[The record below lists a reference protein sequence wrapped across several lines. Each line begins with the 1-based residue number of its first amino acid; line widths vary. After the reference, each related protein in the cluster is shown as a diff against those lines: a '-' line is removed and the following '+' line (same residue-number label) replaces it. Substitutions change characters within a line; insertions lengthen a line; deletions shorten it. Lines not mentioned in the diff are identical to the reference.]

1 MSNGLK
7 KKQGA
12 QPKKWGTGIF
22 IWILL
27 FAAALFLAQILSSK
41 HSLKEQLTYTEFL
54 QRVEAG
60 RIADCK
66 FKGRKVTGH
75 FKIPDKIPLGS
86 KSGKS
91 IVYEE
96 FTLVIPFDDPELPKL
111 LAKSGVAVT
120 AEEEKS
126 SFWTIALN
134 ILPWLLIPL
143 LYFIF
148 IRQMQGAQKGIFTF
162 AKSRARRVMP
172 DKQKVTFDDV
182 AGCEEAK
189 IELNEIIEFLKTPQK
204 FGKLGGRIP
213 RGVLL
218 LGAPGTGKTL
228 LARAVAGEADVPFFS
243 ISGSDFV
250 EMFVGVG
257 ASRVRDLFDE
267 AKRNAPCII
276 FIDEIDAVGRWRG
289 AGIGGGHDEREQ
301 TLNQLLV
308 EMDGFDPN
316 EGIIVMAAT
325 NRPDVLDTALL
336 RPGRFDRRIVVDR
349 PDIKG
354 RTEILKVHTR
364 KKPLSDDVDLEIIAK
379 STPGLVGADL
389 ENIVNEAALL
399 AARKDKD
406 KIEMQDFEEAM
417 DKVMMG
423 LERKSLSVAPEEKR
437 ISAYHEAG
445 HALVGKLM
453 PDSDP
458 IHKISIIPRGMS
470 LGVTFFLPE
479 DDRRVYPKSYLTT
492 KLVHLLGGRAAEILV
507 FKDPTTGAGNDLQ
520 QATELAHKMV
530 AQWGMSEKI
539 GPLNYADNTQEVF
552 LGKEIVSRSKV
563 SEATSKMI
571 DEEIKRL
578 VEDAQNKALEII
590 GNNMDK
596 LTALAEALLEREVI
610 SGDEIDEIIGLE
622 KKDSK

>member
-1 MSNGLK
+1 MSDDK
-7 KKQGA
+7 KIMSGP
-12 QPKKWGTGIF
+12 PKRKIGGTLI
-22 IWILL
+22 IWLILI
-27 FAAALFLAQILSSK
+27 AAALLITQYLSNSTSVRVK
-41 HSLKEQLTYTEFL
+41 LSYTEFL
-54 QRVEAG
+54 NEVKAA
-60 RIADCK
+60 RIDSCHFA
-66 FKGRKVTGH
+66 GRKVTGT
-75 FKIPDKIPLGS
+75 FKVPYRIPLGS
-86 KSGKS
+86 KA
-91 IVYEE
+91 IEYRE
-96 FTLVIPFDDPELPKL
+96 FSLVIPFDDPELPKF
-111 LAKSGVAVT
+111 LAEHGVKVSS
-120 AEEEKS
+120 EEKRTG
-126 SFWTIALN
+126 FWTIFLN

-143 LYFIF
+143 LYFMF
-148 IRQMQGAQKGIFTF
+148 IRQLQGPQKSIFSF
-162 AKSRARRVMP
+162 GKSRARRFTP
-172 DKQKVTFDDV
+172 DKQRVTFDDV

-622 KKDSK
+622 KKNDE